1 MGSPLSAIIY
11 KTEIDFPY
19 EIESKGISGSRED
32 LNSRRD
38 KNGKLLVLP
47 YMVF

>member
-11 KTEIDFPY
+11 KKEIDFPY